1 LDASRHYDQAMSL
14 RMRLIVSVVL
24 VLAVTM
30 TLGGL
35 LAAWHAAAS
44 VQTEMR
50 SALAVGEQTVR
61 NGLDELQHSA
71 DPARDLRH
79 LVTVFDGNRHLR
91 VTLTGP
97 DGQAL
102 AVSRL
107 ATAADPPPDWFIRLV
122 RRRQRPVIIPVP
134 PDGTSVV
141 TLAAVPN
148 NEVSEVWSEGQDGL
162 QVLAA
167 FCVLTTLLIHWT
179 LGRALRPL
187 ETLSGAF
194 GRIGSGDY
202 TARVSRQ
209 GPPELAG
216 LAVGFNRMA
225 EMLDA
230 AQARNRRLDEQ
241 LLTLQDEER
250 ADLARDLHDE
260 VGPFLFAVAV
270 DAASIPDLAT
280 QPAALAERVKAIREA
295 VVHMQG
301 HIRSILVRLR
311 PAPFGGAG
319 LGDAVGTL
327 VAFWRSRHPDII
339 FAVAVPDAADT
350 LPASLRATI
359 GRVVQESVSN
369 AVRHGRPGR
378 IEIGIELAPDAV
390 SVRVSDDGIG
400 MQGDVAGAG
409 FGLLGMQERVA
420 AQSGTLT
427 IGGVPG
433 RGLTVTARFPL
444 IAAMTEIAA

>member
-1 LDASRHYDQAMSL
+1 MSL
-14 RMRLIVSVVL
+14 RFRLIVSVVL

-30 TLGGL
+30 ALGGL
-35 LAAWHAAAS
+35 LAAWHAAGS

-61 NGLDELQHSA
+61 NGLDELQRSA

-97 DGQAL
+97 DGQVQ
-102 AVSRL
+102 AVSRV
-107 ATAADPPPDWFIRLV
+107 ATAADPPPGWFLRLV
-122 RRRQRPVIIPVP
+122 RRRLTPVAIPVP
-134 PDGTSVV
+134 PDRTAMV

-148 NEVSEVWSEGQDGL
+148 NEVSEVWAEGRDGL

-167 FCVLTTLLIHWT
+167 FCVLTALLIHWT
-179 LGRALRPL
+179 VGRALHPL
-187 ETLSGAF
+187 TTLSAAF

-202 TARVSRQ
+202 TARVDRQ

-216 LAVGFNRMA
+216 LADGFNRMA

-270 DAASIPDLAT
+270 DAASIPGLAD

-319 LGDAVGTL
+319 LSDAIATL
-327 VAFWRSRHPDII
+327 VAFWHSRHPGIV
-339 FAVAVPDAADT
+339 FAVEVPDAADS
-350 LPASLRATI
+350 LPATLRGTI

-369 AVRHGRPGR
+369 AVRHGRPNR
-378 IEIGIELAPDAV
+378 IEIGIEVGADTI
-390 SVRVSDDGIG
+390 SVRVSDDGVG
-400 MQGDVAGAG
+400 MQGNAGGAG
-409 FGLLGMQERVA
+409 FGLLGMRERVA

-427 IGGVPG
+427 IDGQPG
-433 RGLTVTARFPL
+433 QGLTVTARFPL
-444 IAAMTEIAA
+444 IAAVTEIAA

>member
-1 LDASRHYDQAMSL
+1 MSL
-14 RMRLIVSVVL
+14 RIRLIVSVVL

-30 TLGGL
+30 ALGGL

-71 DPARDLRH
+71 DPGRDLRH

-91 VTLTGP
+91 VTLTGA
-97 DGQAL
+97 DGQTL
-102 AVSRL
+102 AVSRV
-107 ATAADPPPDWFIRLV
+107 AAAADPPPHWFLRLV
-122 RRRQRPVIIPVP
+122 RRRLIPVTIPVP
-134 PDGTSVV
+134 GGTAATV

-148 NEVSEVWSEGQDGL
+148 NEVSEVWSEGRDGL

-179 LGRALRPL
+179 VGRALRPL
-187 ETLSGAF
+187 TTLSAAF
-194 GRIGSGDY
+194 GRLGSGDY
-202 TARVSRQ
+202 AARVGRQ

-216 LAVGFNRMA
+216 LADGFNRMA

-270 DAASIPDLAT
+270 DAASIPGLADE
-280 QPAALAERVKAIREA
+280 PAALAERVKAIREA

-319 LGDAVGTL
+319 LSDAVGTL
-327 VAFWRSRHPDII
+327 VGFWHRSHPDIT
-339 FAVAVPDAADT
+339 FAVTVPDAADAVSAT
-350 LPASLRATI
+350 LRGTI

-369 AVRHGRPGR
+369 AVRHGRPSR
-378 IEIGIELAPDAV
+378 IEISIALTPDAI
-390 SVRVSDDGIG
+390 SVRVSDDGVG
-400 MQGDVAGAG
+400 MQGDATGAG
-409 FGLLGMQERVA
+409 FGLLGMRERVA
-420 AQSGTLT
+420 AQSGSLA
-427 IGGVPG
+427 IDGQPG